1 MKQKYIEL
9 MARAL
14 TAYTDE
20 HINSYFQRVQTEGL
34 TEHGFPRLTANI
46 GILISHGIRTDLLPL
61 FCRMIDFCCEQIPV
75 VKAANDFSVRE
86 ILLCIMEAERA
97 GIVDQ
102 SRIESW
108 KAQLDTIDA
117 TTCYNR
123 FAVLPTDKVNNWACF
138 TALSEF
144 MRLYVGLSAD
154 PEFIDTQI
162 ASQLLPLDE
171 NGMYRDPHEP
181 MVYDLV
187 PRGLFALLLH
197 FGYNGRYRA
206 EVDACL
212 KTAGLHTLKMQ
223 SVTGELPFGGR
234 SNQCLFNE
242 ALMAIVF
249 EYEACRYAKEG
260 NMALAGQF
268 KAAVKLALDA
278 TERYL
283 SLTPIHHVK
292 NRFPLDSRYGCEGY
306 AYFDKY
312 MITTAS
318 YLYSAYLMCDDAI
331 PTAESL
337 QNAAWKTSP
346 HFHKIFLRHGD
357 YSLEFDTDADT
368 HYDISGLGRVHRR
381 GAPSPI
387 CLSLPCTS
395 TPRYTIDL
403 ERSNKLSLCPALC
416 HDGQWELGTSVKTK
430 YELKAFSCDDSHAEA
445 GLVCTFES
453 GGQVEHS
460 YSVSDSGVDITVL
473 GDGEIGYILPAF
485 VFDGETETCIKA
497 EQNALEISYLGWV
510 CRYSTSAPICEM
522 DRPARN
528 RNGHYRS
535 FMARGTDQIQ
545 IKIEITEKA
554 TPNA

>member
-9 MARAL
+9 MTRAL
-14 TAYTDE
+14 SAYTDE

-61 FCRMIDFCCEQIPV
+61 FCHMMDFCCEQIPR

-102 SRIESW
+102 SRIEGW

-123 FAVLPTDKVNNWACF
+123 FAVLPTDNVHNWACF

-144 MRLYVGLSAD
+144 MRLYAGLGAD

-162 ASQLLPLDE
+162 ATQLLPLDE

-212 KTAGLHTLKMQ
+212 RTAGLHTLKMQ

-283 SLTPIHHVK
+283 SLNPIHHVK

-331 PTAESL
+331 PAAESL
-337 QNAAWKTSP
+337 QNAAWQTSP
-346 HFHKIFLRHGD
+346 YFHKIFLRHGD

-395 TPRYTIDL
+395 SPKYAIDL

-416 HDGQWELGTSVKTK
+416 RDGRWELGTSVKTQ
-430 YELKAFSCDDSHAEA
+430 YELKDLCCDDHHAEA
-445 GLVCTFES
+445 QLVCTFES
-453 GGQVEHS
+453 GGQVEHG
-460 YSVSDSGVDITVL
+460 YSVSNNGVDITVR
-473 GDGEIGYILPAF
+473 GEGEIGYFLPAF
-485 VFDGETETCIKA
+485 VFDGETETQIKV
-497 EQNALEISYLGWV
+497 EQNSLEISYFGWV
-510 CRYSTSAPICEM
+510 CRYSTSAPILEL

-535 FMARGTDQIQ
+535 FMARGADEIR
-545 IKIEITEKA
+545 IKIEIVKA
-554 TPNA
+554 